1 MNTLAAIVP
10 FYNEEKFLRKSVERV
25 LEIKDINTIY
35 LINDGSK
42 DNSLDIANQLVLEN
56 TNIKLL
62 SSDINS
68 GKGNALN
75 LVRKYIE
82 TSHVIIHDADLEYFP
97 EDIQGMFELS
107 QDNPTALI
115 LGTRFR
121 GYKDRKNLYTR
132 TLIANKLLSTLFSVI
147 HFRKISDIATCY
159 KLMPTSYFK
168 YQEINEKGFSIE
180 VELLAKFIKTKKS
193 IIEFPISYEGR
204 SYEEGKKIGLKDGF
218 SFIFTIFK
226 YRIIK

>member
-1 MNTLAAIVP
+1 MNLTVVIP

-25 LEIKDINTIY
+25 LKIKDIKTIY

-42 DNSLDIANQLVLEN
+42 DNSLDIAKQLVHEN
-56 TNIKLL
+56 TSIKLL

-68 GKGNALN
+68 GKGDALN
-75 LVRKYIE
+75 LVREYIE
-82 TSHVIIHDADLEYFP
+82 TSHVVIHDADLEYFP
-97 EDIQGMFELS
+97 NDIQGMFELS
-107 QDNPTALI
+107 KNNPTALI

-121 GYKDRKNLYTR
+121 GYKDRKNLYMR
-132 TLIANKLLSTLFSVI
+132 TLIANKFLSTLFSIV
-147 HFRKISDIATCY
+147 HFRRISDIATCY

-168 YQEINEKGFSIE
+168 YQEIKEKGFSIE
-180 VELLAKFIKTKKS
+180 VELLAKFIKTKES

-226 YRIIK
+226 YRVTK

>member
-1 MNTLAAIVP
+1 MNLTVVIP

-25 LEIKDINTIY
+25 LKIKDIKTIY

-42 DNSLDIANQLVLEN
+42 DNSLDIAKQLVHEN
-56 TNIKLL
+56 SSIKLL

-68 GKGNALN
+68 GKGDALN
-75 LVRKYIE
+75 LVREYIE
-82 TSHVIIHDADLEYFP
+82 TSHVVIHDADLEYFP
-97 EDIQGMFELS
+97 DDIQGMFELS
-107 QDNPTALI
+107 QNNPKALI

-132 TLIANKLLSTLFSVI
+132 TLIANKILSTLFSIV
-147 HFRKISDIATCY
+147 HFRRISDIATCY

-168 YQEINEKGFSIE
+168 YQEIKEKGFSIE
-180 VELLAKFIKTKKS
+180 VELLAKFIKTKES

-226 YRIIK
+226 YRVTK

>member
-1 MNTLAAIVP
+1 MNLTVVIP

-25 LEIKDINTIY
+25 LKIKEIKTIY

-42 DNSLDIANQLVLEN
+42 DNSLDIAKQLELEN
-56 TNIKLL
+56 TSIKLL

-68 GKGNALN
+68 GKGDALN
-75 LVRKYIE
+75 LVREYIE
-82 TSHVIIHDADLEYFP
+82 TSHVVIHDADLEYFP
-97 EDIQGMFELS
+97 NDIQGMFELS
-107 QDNPTALI
+107 KNNPTALI

-121 GYKDRKNLYTR
+121 GYKDRKNLYMR
-132 TLIANKLLSTLFSVI
+132 TLIANKFLSTLFSIV
-147 HFRKISDIATCY
+147 HFRRISDIATCY

-180 VELLAKFIKTKKS
+180 VELLAKFIKTKES

-226 YRIIK
+226 YRVTK

>member
-1 MNTLAAIVP
+1 MNLTVVIP

-25 LEIKDINTIY
+25 LKIKDIKTIY

-42 DNSLDIANQLVLEN
+42 DNSLDIAKQLVHEN
-56 TNIKLL
+56 SSIELL

-68 GKGNALN
+68 GKGDALN
-75 LVRKYIE
+75 LVREYIE
-82 TSHVIIHDADLEYFP
+82 TSHVVIHDADLEYFP
-97 EDIQGMFELS
+97 DDIQGMFELS
-107 QDNPTALI
+107 QNNPKALI

-132 TLIANKLLSTLFSVI
+132 TLIANKFLSTLFSIV
-147 HFRKISDIATCY
+147 HFRRISDIATCY

-168 YQEINEKGFSIE
+168 YQEIKEKGFSIE
-180 VELLAKFIKTKKS
+180 VELLAKFIKTKES

-226 YRIIK
+226 YRVTK

>member
-1 MNTLAAIVP
+1 MNLTVVIP

-25 LEIKDINTIY
+25 LKIKDIKTIY

-42 DNSLDIANQLVLEN
+42 DNSLDIAKQLVHEN
-56 TNIKLL
+56 SSIKLL

-75 LVRKYIE
+75 SVRKYIE

-107 QDNPTALI
+107 QNNPTALI

-193 IIEFPISYEGR
+193 IIEFPISYDGR

>member
-1 MNTLAAIVP
+1 MNLTVVIP

-25 LEIKDINTIY
+25 LKIKDIKTIY
-35 LINDGSK
+35 LINDGSN

-56 TNIKLL
+56 TSIKLL
-62 SSDINS
+62 SSDVNS
-68 GKGNALN
+68 GKGDALN

-82 TSHVIIHDADLEYFP
+82 TTHVVIHDADLEYFP
-97 EDIQGMFELS
+97 DDIQGMFELS
-107 QDNPTALI
+107 QNNPTALI

-121 GYKDRKNLYTR
+121 GYKDRKNLYMR
-132 TLIANKLLSTLFSVI
+132 TLIANKLLSTLFSIV

-180 VELLAKFIKTKKS
+180 VELLAKFIKTKNL

-226 YRIIK
+226 YRVIK

>member
-1 MNTLAAIVP
+1 MNLTVVIP
-10 FYNEEKFLRKSVERV
+10 FYNEENFLRKSVERV
-25 LEIKDINTIY
+25 LKIKDIKTIY

-42 DNSLDIANQLVLEN
+42 DNSLDIAKQLELEN
-56 TNIKLL
+56 TSIKLL

-68 GKGNALN
+68 GKGDALN
-75 LVRKYIE
+75 LVREYIE
-82 TSHVIIHDADLEYFP
+82 TSHVVIHDADLEYFP
-97 EDIQGMFELS
+97 DDIQGMFELS
-107 QDNPTALI
+107 QNNPTALI

-121 GYKDRKNLYTR
+121 GYKDRKNLYMR
-132 TLIANKLLSTLFSVI
+132 TLIANKLLSTLFSIV
-147 HFRKISDIATCY
+147 HFKRISDIATCY

-168 YQEINEKGFSIE
+168 YQEIKEKGFSIE
-180 VELLAKFIKTKKS
+180 VELLAKFIKTKES

-226 YRIIK
+226 YRVTK

>member
-1 MNTLAAIVP
+1 MNLTVVIP

-25 LEIKDINTIY
+25 LKIKDIKTIY

-42 DNSLDIANQLVLEN
+42 DNSLDIAKQLELEN
-56 TNIKLL
+56 TSIKLL

-68 GKGNALN
+68 GKGDALN
-75 LVRKYIE
+75 LVREYIE
-82 TSHVIIHDADLEYFP
+82 TSHVVIHDADLEYFP
-97 EDIQGMFELS
+97 DDIQGMFELS
-107 QDNPTALI
+107 QNNPTALI

-121 GYKDRKNLYTR
+121 GYKDRKNLYMR
-132 TLIANKLLSTLFSVI
+132 TLIANKLLSTLFSIV
-147 HFRKISDIATCY
+147 HFKRISDIATCY

-168 YQEINEKGFSIE
+168 YQEIKEKGFSIE
-180 VELLAKFIKTKKS
+180 VELLAKFIKTKES

-226 YRIIK
+226 YRVTK

>member
-1 MNTLAAIVP
+1 MNLTVVIP

-25 LEIKDINTIY
+25 LKIKDIKTIY

-42 DNSLDIANQLVLEN
+42 DNSLDIAKQLVHEN
-56 TNIKLL
+56 SSIELL

-68 GKGNALN
+68 GKGDALN
-75 LVRKYIE
+75 LVREYIE
-82 TSHVIIHDADLEYFP
+82 TSHVVIHDADLEYFP
-97 EDIQGMFELS
+97 DDIQGMFELS
-107 QDNPTALI
+107 QNNPKALI

-121 GYKDRKNLYTR
+121 GNKDRKNLYTR
-132 TLIANKLLSTLFSVI
+132 TLIANKFLSTLFSIV
-147 HFRKISDIATCY
+147 HFRRISDIATCY

-168 YQEINEKGFSIE
+168 YQEIKEKGFSIE
-180 VELLAKFIKTKKS
+180 VELLAKFIKTKES

-226 YRIIK
+226 YRVTK

>member
-1 MNTLAAIVP
+1 MNLTVVIP

-25 LEIKDINTIY
+25 LKIKDIKTIY

-42 DNSLDIANQLVLEN
+42 DNSLDIAKQLVHEN
-56 TNIKLL
+56 TSIKLL

-68 GKGNALN
+68 GKGDALN
-75 LVRKYIE
+75 LVREYIE
-82 TSHVIIHDADLEYFP
+82 TSHVVIHDADLEYFP
-97 EDIQGMFELS
+97 DDIQGMFEIS
-107 QDNPTALI
+107 QNNPKALI

-121 GYKDRKNLYTR
+121 GYKDRKNLYMR
-132 TLIANKLLSTLFSVI
+132 TLIANKFLSTLFSIV
-147 HFRKISDIATCY
+147 HLRRISDIATCY

-168 YQEINEKGFSIE
+168 YQEIKEKGFSIE
-180 VELLAKFIKTKKS
+180 VELLAKFIKTKES

-218 SFIFTIFK
+218 SYIFTIFK
-226 YRIIK
+226 YRVIK

>member
-1 MNTLAAIVP
+1 
-10 FYNEEKFLRKSVERV
+10 
-25 LEIKDINTIY
+25 
-35 LINDGSK
+35 
-42 DNSLDIANQLVLEN
+42 
-56 TNIKLL
+56 
-62 SSDINS
+62 
-68 GKGNALN
+68 
-75 LVRKYIE
+75 
-82 TSHVIIHDADLEYFP
+82 
-97 EDIQGMFELS
+97 MFELS
-107 QDNPTALI
+107 QNNPTALI

-121 GYKDRKNLYTR
+121 GYKDRKNLYMR

-193 IIEFPISYEGR
+193 IIEFPISYDGR